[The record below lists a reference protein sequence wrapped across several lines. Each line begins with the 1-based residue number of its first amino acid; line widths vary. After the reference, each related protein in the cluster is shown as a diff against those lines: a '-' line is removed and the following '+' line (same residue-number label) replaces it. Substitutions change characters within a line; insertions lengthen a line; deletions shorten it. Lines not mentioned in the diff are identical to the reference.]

1 MIPRPAH
8 RRVMGTILLPWVAWS
23 QAQAQEQIYSVVG
36 SCSAGGAGVVAPFSD
51 VDVDGVRDFLIGAPF
66 DSTGALYGG
75 RVQLCSGVDGSVL
88 REWFGA
94 DLEFL
99 GGALARADDADG
111 DGLDDVLVSS
121 NSGGTFGPQVR
132 LYSSGSGAL
141 LRSHERSSGGGRFG
155 DQVIDLGDVD
165 GDSVADFAVL
175 GSFEFVSLPVV
186 DLFSGASGALIR
198 SLPPPQAFS
207 YTSIDRVG
215 DLDADGRSEI
225 AVGDVG
231 ERNAQGE
238 LVGAVRIYSGASG
251 ALLQTLVGDHSE
263 DFIGMTVAGLSDVDG
278 DGVPDL
284 AVTHSSPT
292 VDDDTAVVI
301 YSLKSGIK
309 LREWE
314 SPIPGSHFGS
324 ALAEVGDVDDDGVA
338 DIAVGA
344 RSCAVAGEDGAGAV
358 FLYSGRTLDR
368 LYSFWG
374 DLENLNLGTAA
385 AIGDIDGD
393 GRADLLLGAT
403 GKGADGSYPGRV
415 EARSG
420 NDLFLSASSPG
431 PLPGESI
438 TFATAVGV
446 PGNLVGLFVVA
457 VNGAPF
463 FLLLNIGNFDAQG
476 RRDLTFTV
484 PPGLIGISISHKTF
498 ALDHA
503 NRVIDTGTEIVTYR

>member
-8 RRVMGTILLPWVAWS
+8 RRLVETILWLGVAGS
-23 QAQAQEQIYSVVG
+23 RSQAQEQIDTVVG
-36 SCSAGGAGVVAPFSD
+36 SDPAGGAGVVAAFCD
-51 VDVDGVRDFLIGAPF
+51 VDGDGVRDFLIGAPF
-66 DSTGALYGG
+66 DSTDANYGG
-75 RVQLCSGVDGSVL
+75 RVQLCSGVDGRVL

-94 DLEFL
+94 DFEFL
-99 GGALARADDADG
+99 GRALARADDADG

-121 NSGGTFGPQVR
+121 YSGGTFGPQVR

-141 LRSHERSSGGGRFG
+141 LRSHERSSGGGQFG

-165 GDSVADFAVL
+165 GDSVADFSVL
-175 GSFEFVSLPVV
+175 GGFAFPYLPVV
-186 DLFSGASGALIR
+186 DLFSGATGALIR

-215 DLDADGRSEI
+215 DLDGDGRSEI
-225 AVGDVG
+225 AVGDLG

-238 LVGAVRIYSGASG
+238 LVGAVRIHSGASG
-251 ALLQTLVGDHSE
+251 ALLQTLLGDHSE

-284 AVTHSSPT
+284 AVTHNSPT
-292 VDDDTAVVI
+292 VEDEQAVAI
-301 YSLKSGIK
+301 HSMKSAIK

-314 SPIPGSHFGS
+314 SPIPGSQFGT

-344 RSCAVAGEDGAGAV
+344 RFLAVAGEDGAGAV
-358 FLYSGRTLDR
+358 FLYSGRTLDS

-385 AIGDIDGD
+385 GIGDLDGD
-393 GRADLLLGAT
+393 GRADLLLGAV
-403 GKGADGSYPGRV
+403 GKGADGNYAGRV

-420 NDLFLSASSPG
+420 NDHFLSASSPG
-431 PLPGESI
+431 PLAGESI
-438 TFATAVGV
+438 SFATAVGA

-463 FLLLNIGNFDAQG
+463 FHLLNIGTFDAQG
-476 RRDLTFTV
+476 RRTLTFTV
-484 PPGLIGISISHKTF
+484 PPGLAGISISHKTF

-503 NRVIDTGTEIVTYR
+503 NKVVATGTEIVTYR